1 MDRIR
6 RPGSANEHMRT
17 FVETFE
23 NNLRSARAAY
33 DDETV
38 WGLLSRFHI
47 LPFDYTAPGSIATT
61 LDIERAARALHHDEV
76 SRADDFRRVL
86 VEAAIETATSGG
98 DWTRERLI
106 DRVRKGAF
114 RLIGIRRYQEAR
126 RAIADASRL
135 ALEDIGDRVGG
146 AALTRVERMTAV
158 RTALDQGR
166 YVEIRGEA
174 GVGKSAL
181 LKHVAEE
188 LSKDAT
194 IIVLSPR
201 RTPRGGWMRMRA
213 MLNFDGTAHDLLL
226 DMVASGSTII
236 FLDGLDFFTQE
247 ERLTVKDLV
256 REAATVPGVS
266 VIATARSDFGGSD
279 DPNWL
284 PADALDSLG
293 RTDAVTIDELSGPE
307 VDELRSAVP
316 ELGPLLAESH
326 AARAVARNLFRLSRL
341 ADRPSTETFRTEVDM
356 AEQWWRTADGG
367 IDGRR
372 DRARLLQDL
381 AEHAIAGT
389 ELTNPRGHP
398 SQAIDAL
405 VQRQALR
412 DLGSD
417 RVEFR
422 HDIYRD
428 WAIANVLYSQ
438 PAIRKRLALQRP
450 APAALVRGVE
460 LAARLS
466 LERGDDDSGWRL
478 LLDDVSQAG
487 SHGSWRR
494 AVLLAPVR
502 SEVALDCLRRIS
514 RHLLASDASLLRE
527 LIRTVIAVDSVPAR
541 EFASP
546 GVDPATIPEH
556 LHFPHAPSWWRLIS
570 WLLSV
575 EGRLPPAVIPDVA
588 DLYAGWCL
596 LREDQLTPKLV
607 SSLHRWLTE
616 IESAHHSVHH
626 RTFRRPFGG
635 ALSNE
640 HVLLLET
647 NLRTA
652 FLSHCHHIP
661 SLAATYLTSL
671 NGRRHGDTLVGE
683 VLKFPGSLARA
694 VPAALAKFV
703 IGALKPD
710 RAPQEV
716 DPSPSFRAA
725 FGYSN
730 HLFMLPSPELGPFHD
745 LLCHAQPTGLN
756 LIRQIVDHAVSFYS
770 RDQSGTADAI
780 TITFA
785 DGKREFP
792 YPQSYAWAR
801 AFRGRDT
808 VVTTALM
815 ALGKWGQTRIEN
827 GESVDTVLADLLGS
841 SNPPAAY
848 LLVAVDLLR
857 VHWPLSRG
865 AAVAFAACPELLCL
879 DQDLAQSERHRG
891 DIVGDSAGRPVTL
904 CSLYDLLPQYATSPP
919 LEHRDRL
926 ASLLRAAAA
935 RLGPYGERS
944 HQGHPD
950 FMVFHALNIVDSR
963 NWRSV
968 ARPDGTQVMEY
979 VVPEDEERHLAHL
992 SKEFEDQHADELLQY
1007 RIMSALEDPTN
1018 SSPELVE
1025 AAVEWAQ
1032 RQAASAANLPKTHQW
1047 VVAAAATLAMRDGDH
1062 GLRSRTDTWAR
1073 TIFENALH
1081 SQQSPF
1087 GPEGSLSFNSV
1098 AIAFTGWTHLLNH
1111 SNAQGDRRAIL
1122 ELAARDDCAAIPG
1135 FRAVSDLLTAIDERL
1150 PIAIMRTAF
1159 AACVRTR
1166 SEGQHSATRVDADQ
1180 RRVNAAIDTEL
1191 SWLDRAIEEPTW
1203 PQFPL
1208 RQLRIRT
1215 GISLRGSD
1223 VEAEYDLP
1231 QPPLPKDYANLYVAT
1246 PWLNS
1251 ACDLF
1256 DGVADPCLHS
1266 VAKSYGT
1273 WTTLANGAQWDET
1286 PEYDSELSN
1295 WNAAYFKLIAH
1306 CLPGMEQPEMD
1317 AFALNLI
1324 TSLPDEPF
1332 FDVCDVLLRY
1342 VDNLYFGGQDISE
1355 QQAVHIRSRLVD
1367 RLKQSRGW
1375 RQFDLGSMAVEINL
1389 GRAVAALFLADG
1401 YSRPPRCRLTPD
1413 GVDRMAPL
1421 LPILQPLARR
1431 FTAYHVALSLFEVE
1445 PRPTHLDFVISAA
1458 ESWLTTHP
1466 DSGMFWVD
1474 YDAGRRVCAMI
1485 DAIRQQQP
1493 PSLRRRSE
1501 LRTRVDHVVSSLVRV
1516 GVPEASQLEEELQA
1530 IECN

>member
-1 MDRIR
+1 
-6 RPGSANEHMRT
+6 
-17 FVETFE
+17 
-23 NNLRSARAAY
+23 
-33 DDETV
+33 
-38 WGLLSRFHI
+38 
-47 LPFDYTAPGSIATT
+47 
-61 LDIERAARALHHDEV
+61 
-76 SRADDFRRVL
+76 
-86 VEAAIETATSGG
+86 
-98 DWTRERLI
+98 
-106 DRVRKGAF
+106 
-114 RLIGIRRYQEAR
+114 
-126 RAIADASRL
+126 
-135 ALEDIGDRVGG
+135 
-146 AALTRVERMTAV
+146 
-158 RTALDQGR
+158 
-166 YVEIRGEA
+166 
-174 GVGKSAL
+174 
-181 LKHVAEE
+181 
-188 LSKDAT
+188 
-194 IIVLSPR
+194 
-201 RTPRGGWMRMRA
+201 
-213 MLNFDGTAHDLLL
+213 
-226 DMVASGSTII
+226 
-236 FLDGLDFFTQE
+236 
-247 ERLTVKDLV
+247 
-256 REAATVPGVS
+256 
-266 VIATARSDFGGSD
+266 
-279 DPNWL
+279 
-284 PADALDSLG
+284 
-293 RTDAVTIDELSGPE
+293 
-307 VDELRSAVP
+307 
-316 ELGPLLAESH
+316 
-326 AARAVARNLFRLSRL
+326 
-341 ADRPSTETFRTEVDM
+341 M

-367 IDGRR
+367 TDGRR
-372 DRARLLQDL
+372 DRARLLEAL

-438 PAIRKRLALQRP
+438 PAIRKRLALERP

-494 AVLLAPVR
+494 AVLLAPIR

-514 RHLLASDASLLRE
+514 RRLLASDASRLRE

-541 EFASP
+541 EFVSP

-556 LHFPHAPSWWRLIS
+556 LHFPHAPSWWRLIF

-575 EGRLPPAVIPDVA
+575 EGSLPPAAIPDVA

-596 LREDQLTPKLV
+596 LGEDQLTPKLV

-616 IESAHHSVHH
+616 IESAHHPVHH

-661 SLAATYLTSL
+661 SLAATYLRLL
-671 NGRRHGDTLVGE
+671 NGRRHGDTVVGE

-694 VPAALAKFV
+694 VPEELAKFV

-710 RAPQEV
+710 RARQEL
-716 DPSPSFRAA
+716 DPSVSLRAA

-730 HLFMLPSPELGPFHD
+730 HLFMLPSPELGPFRD

-756 LIRQIVDHAVSFYS
+756 LIRQIVDHTVSFYS
-770 RDQSGTADAI
+770 RDQSGTSDAI
-780 TITFA
+780 TITFS
-785 DGKREFP
+785 DGNRKFP
-792 YPQSYAWAR
+792 YSQSYAWTR
-801 AFRGRDT
+801 AFRGPDT

-815 ALGKWGQTRIEN
+815 ALGKWGHGRIEN

-848 LLVAVDLLR
+848 LLVAVDLLCM
-857 VHWPLSRG
+857 HWPLSRS

-879 DQDLAQSERHRG
+879 DQDLVQSERHRG
-891 DIVGDSAGRPVTL
+891 GIVGDLAGRSVTF

-926 ASLLRAAAA
+926 ASLLRAAAE

-944 HQGHPD
+944 HRGHPD
-950 FMVFHALNIVDSR
+950 FMVFHALNIVDPR

-968 ARPDGTQVMEY
+968 DQPDGTQAIEY
-979 VVPEDEERHLAHL
+979 MVPDEEERHLASL

-1007 RIMSALEDPTN
+1007 RIMSALEDPTK
-1018 SSPELVE
+1018 SSPDLVE

-1032 RQAASAANLPKTHQW
+1032 RQAASTRNLLKTHQW

-1062 GLRSRTDTWAR
+1062 GLRSRTDAWAR
-1073 TIFENALH
+1073 TVFEDALH
-1081 SQQSPF
+1081 SQRSPF
-1087 GPEGSLSFNSV
+1087 GPEGSLSFNPV

-1135 FRAVSDLLTAIDERL
+1135 FRAVSDVLTAIDERL
-1150 PIAIMRTAF
+1150 PIAIMRIAF
-1159 AACVRTR
+1159 AACIRTR
-1166 SEGQHSATRVDADQ
+1166 SEAQHTTEHTAARVDADQ
-1180 RRVNAAIDTEL
+1180 RRVIAAIDTEL

-1208 RQLRIRT
+1208 RQLRIRA
-1215 GISLRGSD
+1215 GISLLGPD

-1231 QPPLPKDYANLYVAT
+1231 QPPLSKDYANLYVAT

-1256 DGVADPCLHS
+1256 DGVADPWLHS
-1266 VAKSYGT
+1266 VAECYGT
-1273 WTTLANGAQWDET
+1273 WTALANGAEWDET
-1286 PEYDSELSN
+1286 AEYDSEMFA
-1295 WNAAYFKLIAH
+1295 WNAAYFKLVAH
-1306 CLPGMEQPEMD
+1306 CLPGVEQPELD

-1332 FDVCDVLLRY
+1332 FDVCDVLVR
-1342 VDNLYFGGQDISE
+1342 NLDKLHFGGQDISE

-1367 RLKQSRGW
+1367 RLIQSRGW
-1375 RQFDLGSMAVEINL
+1375 RQFDFGSMAMEVNL

-1401 YSRPPRCRLTPD
+1401 YSRPPRCLLRPD
-1413 GVDRMAPL
+1413 GVDRLAPL
-1421 LPILQPLARR
+1421 LPVLQPLARR

-1445 PRPTHLDFVISAA
+1445 PRPAHLDFIISAA

-1485 DAIRQQQP
+1485 DAVRQQQP
-1493 PSLRRRSE
+1493 PSLRQGSE
-1501 LRTRVDHVVSSLVRV
+1501 LWTRVDHVVSALVRV
-1516 GVPEASQLEEELQA
+1516 GITEASQLEEELHGDRV
-1530 IECN
+1530 